1 MAIRAPDGANNL
13 KEMIL
18 TLTHKIPHY
27 VKDSSQEF
35 CAIILGEV
43 QVLSMERPILNLEYS
58 RQVTE
63 KNSVSNRDGL
73 TRNIHDICYLRGRK
87 SRLLYILDQETYF
100 S

>member
-35 CAIILGEV
+35 CAITSTSTVNGTTNT
-43 QVLSMERPILNLEYS
+43 QP
-58 RQVTE
+58 
-63 KNSVSNRDGL
+63 
-73 TRNIHDICYLRGRK
+73 
-87 SRLLYILDQETYF
+87 
-100 S
+100 